1 MLKRFGILLPSL
13 LWAAYAYSQ
22 AFDTG
27 QVSGSARDASGSVIP
42 GVSVTIRNE
51 AQGQERQT
59 LTNEQGYYFFP
70 NLPVGPYTVTG
81 ELAGFKK
88 FVKTGIQLSAV
99 SSIRVDFSRVMHCAT
114 PEAGKRTCLFIE
126 ISR

>member
-1 MLKRFGILLPSL
+1 MLKRFGILLASL

-51 AQGQERQT
+51 AQASRATTFSQT
-59 LTNEQGYYFFP
+59 CPLAHTRSQG
-70 NLPVGPYTVTG
+70 NL
-81 ELAGFKK
+81 
-88 FVKTGIQLSAV
+88 QV
-99 SSIRVDFSRVMHCAT
+99 SKNS
-114 PEAGKRTCLFIE
+114 
-126 ISR
+126 